1 LSHKI
6 LYLPTAEDL
15 DPIHARFRP
24 CSNDVSLLER
34 LRWASCVSR
43 PSAGPVECVRR
54 DGEALQAAEAG
65 QRRPHRVGEVEPGD
79 VEPDDHA
86 GGGVARC
93 AGDPTHVQCS
103 EELVVQDS
111 NAPVGF
117 ESAAFTASSA
127 SASPPAASAPAARA
141 RSRSSA
147 RARIWLL
154 FLCRGGGGEE
164 RRRTAHTT

>member
-1 LSHKI
+1 
-6 LYLPTAEDL
+6 
-15 DPIHARFRP
+15 
-24 CSNDVSLLER
+24 
-34 LRWASCVSR
+34 
-43 PSAGPVECVRR
+43 VECVRR

-127 SASPPAASAPAARA
+127 SAPAARA

-147 RARIWLL
+147 RAHIWLL